1 MKRTLEVCAV
11 GVFLVSGTLFAQDDE
26 WKRLME
32 RGQALDRDANYGQA
46 AAAYLDAVRI
56 SRDRR
61 LMIALNS
68 LGLAYEEMGR
78 FPDAERY
85 YRRALEILEQLGGN
99 NQADREL
106 LLTNLALLYGEAGQ
120 TAKSEA
126 LLRETIAL
134 QTGALPSDD
143 ARLMLARAA
152 LAELVLHDENYQE
165 AEQMLQESLVFF
177 EKQPERWQQEI
188 GTLIGDLGV
197 VRQFQGRNDE
207 AIRLFREAIAM
218 QEAGVGP
225 EHPILIRPLVNLART
240 QSSTGAPA
248 DADAN
253 FRRAVQIAEQ
263 RLGPEHPTYRDVLLR
278 YAAFLR
284 ATGHKREAKAMEARS
299 RIVERDIARRD
310 GVGLTVDASAFRGK

>member
-106 LLTNLALLYGEAGQ
+106 LLTNLAFLYGEAGQ

-126 LLRETIAL
+126 LLRET
-134 QTGALPSDD
+134 
-143 ARLMLARAA
+143 
-152 LAELVLHDENYQE
+152 
-165 AEQMLQESLVFF
+165 
-177 EKQPERWQQEI
+177 
-188 GTLIGDLGV
+188 
-197 VRQFQGRNDE
+197 
-207 AIRLFREAIAM
+207 
-218 QEAGVGP
+218 
-225 EHPILIRPLVNLART
+225 
-240 QSSTGAPA
+240 
-248 DADAN
+248 
-253 FRRAVQIAEQ
+253 
-263 RLGPEHPTYRDVLLR
+263 
-278 YAAFLR
+278 
-284 ATGHKREAKAMEARS
+284 
-299 RIVERDIARRD
+299 
-310 GVGLTVDASAFRGK
+310 